1 MAHHALPIPQ
11 PGVSP
16 SWLLL
21 ADGCCLCFGAGL
33 ILGAFA
39 SVSFMARH
47 SNIACKVEKS
57 IDVLIYG

>member
-1 MAHHALPIPQ
+1 MPAFTHSTAW
-11 PGVSP
+11 GVP

-21 ADGCCLCFGAGL
+21 ADGCCLCLGAGL

-57 IDVLIYG
+57 IDVLMYG